1 MEIDN
6 YRNFLA
12 IVEAGSMTAASEF
25 VHIAQPALS
34 KQLKSLENHFG
45 TKLIIMTRGSKHLIL
60 TDAGKILYHKAKY
73 ICSLEDMAKNEIDDV
88 SDGNR
93 GTLRISA
100 ANSRSSVFIKTC
112 LEPFHDLFPN
122 VIYEIYEG
130 SVNEQSQQL
139 LSGVTE
145 LGILSVPL
153 IHQNDFEVLFQRKEE
168 VCAIFTKDSKFLTEE
183 MRSSD
188 KVSLED
194 IAGLPLCPSAGCHLI
209 ISKACKAHNIK
220 PRILSICTTRT
231 AALQWASDDYGVS
244 IVPIELTEEID
255 DQLVYKQIKDVDP
268 DLHKTVVKVKGRPL
282 SVIAKKFLKFYSEVR
297 HSERVRKL
305 NEME

>member
-12 IVEAGSMTAASEF
+12 IVEAGSMTSASEF

-34 KQLKSLENHFG
+34 KQLKSLEGYFG
-45 TKLIIMTRGSKHLIL
+45 TKLIITTRGSKHLIL

-73 ICSLEDMAKNEIDDV
+73 ICSLEDMARIEIDDI

-100 ANSRSSVFIKTC
+100 ANSRSSIFIKTC

-122 VIYEIYEG
+122 VVYEIYEG

-139 LSGVTE
+139 LSGITE

-153 IHQNDFEVLFQRKEE
+153 IHQNDFEILFQREE
-168 VCAIFTKDSKFLTEE
+168 DICAIFSKNSKFLTDIG
-183 MRSSD
+183 D
-188 KVSLED
+188 KETVSIKDL
-194 IAGLPLCPSAGCHLI
+194 ASLPLCASAGCNLI
-209 ISKACKAHNIK
+209 MNKIFKAHNLK
-220 PRILSICTTRT
+220 PNILSICTTRT
-231 AALQWASDDYGVS
+231 AALQWAEDDYGVS
-244 IVPIELTEEID
+244 LVPTGGIMPFSYLSPSRRSEKADTEL
-255 DQLVYKQIKDVDP
+255 Y
-268 DLHKTVVKVKGRPL
+268 KTVVKVKGRPL
-282 SVIAKKFLKFYSEVR
+282 SVIARKFLKFYSEAR
-297 HSERVRKL
+297 HSQRVGKL
-305 NEME
+305 STML